1 MFKITN
7 SLRNKVLKKSILRL
21 KNLEDLLS
29 ITFVGSFIDKD
40 DLKSVSDLDII
51 IITKKLNK
59 KIFDRYIKLI
69 KKINIKKIL
78 KKNNLIINPTFG
90 PLKFNKNK
98 NDLVLHLMIYDI
110 KGHIDHCIKSPFT
123 VYDWE
128 RSGYFYKNNLHN
140 LYPVGTLQ
148 IRDFVEARRGI
159 KNYLNDIIKK
169 KISYREYIFKG
180 NKYDTKIK
188 NLNLSDK
195 DKLEFYF
202 HISKN
207 LILNFIKF
215 INQKNKL
222 YVFKK
227 NDKKISKFFGKNF
240 YLKHIRD
247 INQLIYKKENSDF
260 KLNDQSDKWIIK
272 FINDYEE
279 KLNLFLKNSKKI
291 TFFRHAKTSLNDGS
305 FLGQHRNPGIIKPS
319 KLNKKYSFAKIFISP
334 LKRCEETAKILC
346 KSKKYIKDKNLL
358 EINYGKAE
366 GMKLV
371 NFIKK
376 YPQIKENWL
385 KKKDPKFPMGES
397 YKEVNFRVNKFIK
410 KLVNLNQDNVC
421 IITHNNFLR
430 ILIGQSFNI
439 PKEKW
444 HQIYI
449 PHLLKLEFSIIN
461 RKLYPNIERDKLKKI
476 FSNLN

>member
-1 MFKITN
+1 
-7 SLRNKVLKKSILRL
+7 
-21 KNLEDLLS
+21 
-29 ITFVGSFIDKD
+29 
-40 DLKSVSDLDII
+40 
-51 IITKKLNK
+51 
-59 KIFDRYIKLI
+59 
-69 KKINIKKIL
+69 
-78 KKNNLIINPTFG
+78 
-90 PLKFNKNK
+90 
-98 NDLVLHLMIYDI
+98 MIYDI

-128 RSGYFYKNNLHN
+128 RSVYFYKKNLQN
-140 LYPVGTLQ
+140 FYPVGTLQ

-159 KNYLNDIIKK
+159 KNYLIEIIKK
-169 KISYREYIFKG
+169 KISYREYCFKG

-188 NLNLSDK
+188 YLNLSEK

-222 YVFKK
+222 YLLKK
-227 NDKKISKFFGKNF
+227 NDKKISKFFGNNF
-240 YLKHIRD
+240 YLNHIGE
-247 INQLIYKKENSDF
+247 INKLIYKKENSDF

-272 FINDYEE
+272 FVNDYEE

-291 TFFRHAKTSLNDGS
+291 TFFRHAKTNLNDGS
-305 FLGQHRNPGIIKPS
+305 FLGQHRNPGIIKPN
-319 KLNKKYSFAKIFISP
+319 KLKKKYSFSKIFISP

-366 GMKLV
+366 GMKLE

-376 YPQIKENWL
+376 YPQINEKWQDQ
-385 KKKDPKFPMGES
+385 KDPKFPQGES

-410 KLVNLNQDNVC
+410 KLFHLNQDNVC
-421 IITHNNFLR
+421 VITHNNFLR

-444 HQIYI
+444 YKINI
-449 PHLLKLEFSIIN
+449 SHLMKLEFLLYKKKIYPNIN
-461 RKLYPNIERDKLKKI
+461 RKNLKKI
-476 FSNLN
+476 FSKL

>member
-1 MFKITN
+1 M
-7 SLRNKVLKKSILRL
+7 
-21 KNLEDLLS
+21 
-29 ITFVGSFIDKD
+29 
-40 DLKSVSDLDII
+40 
-51 IITKKLNK
+51 
-59 KIFDRYIKLI
+59 
-69 KKINIKKIL
+69 
-78 KKNNLIINPTFG
+78 
-90 PLKFNKNK
+90 
-98 NDLVLHLMIYDI
+98 
-110 KGHIDHCIKSPFT
+110 
-123 VYDWE
+123 
-128 RSGYFYKNNLHN
+128 
-140 LYPVGTLQ
+140 
-148 IRDFVEARRGI
+148 
-159 KNYLNDIIKK
+159 
-169 KISYREYIFKG
+169 
-180 NKYDTKIK
+180 
-188 NLNLSDK
+188 
-195 DKLEFYF
+195 
-202 HISKN
+202 
-207 LILNFIKF
+207 
-215 INQKNKL
+215 
-222 YVFKK
+222 FKK
-227 NDKKISKFFGKNF
+227 NDKKIYKFFGKNF
-240 YLKHIRD
+240 YLKHVKD

-291 TFFRHAKTSLNDGS
+291 TFFRHAKTILNDGS
-305 FLGQHRNPGIIKPS
+305 FLGQHRNPGIIKPN
-319 KLNKKYSFAKIFISP
+319 KLNKKYSFTKIFISP

-346 KSKKYIKDKNLL
+346 KSKEYIKDKNLL

-397 YKEVNFRVNKFIK
+397 YKELNFRVNKFIK

-461 RKLYPNIERDKLKKI
+461 GKLYPNIERLKLKKI